1 MAFYGTVSKFFRT
14 DGIFITPDDGSAD
27 LFAHV
32 KVCPDMEGAQP
43 GEAVTYDTKKMSPL
57 SRPIACNVTRTYA
70 ARRQAELAK
79 FRSSAKAAVEKA
91 AEKKATLATAVSKAK
106 PVETARPVA
115 KATPVAKASHRF
127 PSRYAKA
134 KPVARGS
141 VAWWQGEA
149 FAEAKPVAKARPQGA
164 LLQVGKRPSASKIL
178 QIKARRLGLTPLNS
192 LSMSSSSSSNKS
204 DDGNRAPSPSAARS
218 AASGDTD
225 TWGPWDGESNKPRV
239 TPPGLETPMA
249 GLAGMEIPMTP

>member
-1 MAFYGTVSKFFRT
+1 MLKLTHPITYPFIPPLLQNLATMAFYGTVSKFFRT

-57 SRPIACNVTRTYA
+57 SRLIACNVTRTDS

-91 AEKKATLATAVSKAK
+91 DEKKATLATAVSKAK

-149 FAEAKPVAKARPQGA
+149 FAEAKPVAKARP
-164 LLQVGKRPSASKIL
+164 SASAIMKS
-178 QIKARRLGLTPLNS
+178 KARRIGLRPLDS
-192 LSMSSSSSSNKS
+192 LSMSSSSSSSKS
-204 DDGNRAPSPSAARS
+204 DDVLSLMICDKCARQ
-218 AASGDTD
+218 
-225 TWGPWDGESNKPRV
+225 V
-239 TPPGLETPMA
+239 
-249 GLAGMEIPMTP
+249 